1 MMLKRYGSQIAA
13 VLFLFITVSI
23 AGSETYQPVLDNLKG
38 LEWKYRDTKGKI
50 HLGKVAT
57 LIYPAYTVKAGDR
70 YRLLLERLCAALKMP
85 TRKDYEIV
93 LRGFTDTSGSPADNQ
108 RISLKR
114 AQALKELLIEDPL
127 MALDAGRIAVEG
139 LGEADPVASNQT
151 AAGRKRN
158 RRVEIH
164 VYGDVGKAVRTVA
177 TDPTAVAPGTV
188 PMESPGTVEDSSKRP
203 SLSPTTS
210 EATASPGPATVQLSL
225 FDAIRHG
232 LEKNQEIRVVAFTPQ
247 QAQEGLADA
256 QSVFDPEFF
265 TEGTFRRDPNLQSS
279 VTRVVMEDDSLVQSG
294 IRKPLG
300 TGGSVSGALAVN
312 YGDLRNAELERT
324 YRYTFA
330 PTFEI
335 RQPLLKNVGG
345 REEKAGIKIANYQVG
360 ISKEAFRRK
369 VIDIATRISKSYWQL
384 YLLRDYVVIDRQNF
398 EMAEEVFRR
407 ETVRVTQGISQ
418 QLDVERAR
426 SRAESRRGNLIKSK
440 ERLRVGM
447 DQLKLLINWSNVT
460 IDSDVTIATTD
471 EPQTEPVEVNTKEIA
486 EKAFQHRPDLLQAKQ
501 RVGIRKVEED
511 LTEHLKLPTLDV
523 FGRYAVSGYGREFS
537 TAVDNTA
544 LNDEDAWAAGLNF
557 EYPIGNRSNAAK
569 ARRKKLERRQSEEQV
584 ARLRNQIKQEIK
596 EVLTAIEHAKENIK
610 STQIARESAR
620 TVVEGEFTRFDIG
633 QTTNV
638 ELLRAQDLLAATS
651 RSFIRAIVDY
661 NIALE
666 ELKRVQGELP
676 QGFSIGELEG
686 QTGD

>member
-1 MMLKRYGSQIAA
+1 MIKRYVSGVAA
-13 VLFLFITVSI
+13 VLFLFIIVSA
-23 AGSETYQPVLDNLKG
+23 AGGETYQPVLDNLKG
-38 LEWKYRDTKGKI
+38 QEWKYRDTKGEI

-57 LIYPAYTVKAGDR
+57 LRYPAYSVAANKR
-70 YRLLLERLCAALKMP
+70 YRTLLEQLSEALKI
-85 TRKDYEIV
+85 TARKDYKIV
-93 LRGFTDTSGSPADNQ
+93 LRGYTDSSGSPLANQ

-114 AQALKELLIEDPL
+114 AQALKDLLTQDPA
-127 MALDAGRIAVEG
+127 MALQAGRIQVEG
-139 LGEADPVASNQT
+139 LGSADPVASNQT
-151 AAGRKRN
+151 TEGRERN

-164 VYGDVGKAVRTVA
+164 IYGNVSEAVRTI
-177 TDPTAVAPGTV
+177 
-188 PMESPGTVEDSSKRP
+188 
-203 SLSPTTS
+203 
-210 EATASPGPATVQLSL
+210 ATATPATVSEAVKKERPIAGDVTSAPSARPLPTSEGAPPPGSKIVRLSL

-232 LEKNQEIRVVAFTPQ
+232 LEENQEIRVVAFTPQ

-256 QSVFDPEFF
+256 ESVFDPEFF

-279 VTRVVMEDDSLVQSG
+279 VTRVVMEDDSLVQTG

-300 TGGSVSGALAVN
+300 TGGSVSGALAAN
-312 YGDLRNAELERT
+312 YGDLINAEFDRT

-335 RQPLLKNVGG
+335 RQPLLKNIGG
-345 REEKAGIKIANYQVG
+345 REEKAAIKIANYQVG

-398 EMAEEVFRR
+398 EMADEVFRR
-407 ETVRVTQGISQ
+407 ETVRVMQGLSQ

-447 DQLKLLINWSNVT
+447 DQLKLLINWSNLT
-460 IDSDVTIATTD
+460 IDSDATIAPTD
-471 EPQTEPVEVNTKEIA
+471 EPHMEHLDVKEAEVI
-486 EKAFQHRPDLLQAKQ
+486 EKAFLYRPELLQAKQ
-501 RVGIRKVEED
+501 RVSIRRVEEE
-511 LTEHLKLPTLDV
+511 LTDHLKLPTLDL

-544 LNDEDAWAAGLNF
+544 FNDEDAWAAGLNF

-584 ARLRNQIKQEIK
+584 ARLRNQIKQEVK
-596 EVLTAIEHAKENIK
+596 AVLLAIDYARGEIK
-610 STQIARESAR
+610 STQIAQESAR
-620 TVVEGEFTRFDIG
+620 NVVEGEFTRFDIG

-638 ELLRAQDLLAATS
+638 ELLRAQDLYAATS
-651 RSFIRAIVDY
+651 RSFTRAIVDY
-661 NIALE
+661 NIALA
-666 ELKRVQGELP
+666 ELKRVRGELP
-676 QGFSIGELEG
+676 QGLSIEELEG
-686 QTGD
+686 QAGN

>member
-1 MMLKRYGSQIAA
+1 MIIRYGSQIAA
-13 VLFLFITVSI
+13 VLFLLITVSVVR
-23 AGSETYQPVLDNLKG
+23 SETYQPVLDTLKG

-57 LIYPAYTVKAGDR
+57 LIYPAYTVKANDR
-70 YRLLLERLCAALKMP
+70 YRSLLEQLCAALKMP
-85 TRKDYEIV
+85 TRKQYEVI
-93 LRGFTDTSGSPADNQ
+93 LKGFTDTSGSPADNQ

-114 AQALKELLIEDPL
+114 AQALKELLIEDPS

-139 LGEADPVASNQT
+139 LGEAEPVASNQT
-151 AAGRKRN
+151 AEGRERN

-164 VYGDVGKAVRTVA
+164 IYGNVREALRSIDT
-177 TDPTAVAPGTV
+177 TPLTADNA
-188 PMESPGTVEDSSKRP
+188 SKGVSRP
-203 SLSPTTS
+203 SSTS
-210 EATASPGPATVQLSL
+210 KTATSPGPQSVRLSL

-279 VTRVVMEDDSLVQSG
+279 VTRVVMEDDSLVQTG

-300 TGGSVSGALAVN
+300 TGGSVSGALAMN
-312 YGDLRNAELERT
+312 YGDLINAEVDRT

-335 RQPLLKNVGG
+335 RQPLLKNIGG
-345 REEKAGIKIANYQVG
+345 REEKAAIKIANYQVG

-369 VIDIATRISKSYWQL
+369 VIDIATRISRSYWQL
-384 YLLRDYVVIDRQNF
+384 YLLRDYVVIDRQNH

-407 ETVRVTQGISQ
+407 ENVRVMQGLSQ

-447 DQLKLLINWSNVT
+447 DQLKLLINWSSVT
-460 IDSDVTIATTD
+460 IDSDVTIAPSD
-471 EPQTEPVEVNTKEIA
+471 EPHSAPVEVSEKEVV
-486 EKAFQHRPDLLQAKQ
+486 EKAFQYRPDLVQAKQ
-501 RVGIRKVEED
+501 RVSIRKVEED
-511 LTEHLKLPTLDV
+511 LTEHLKLPTLDM

-544 LNDEDAWAAGLNF
+544 FNDEDAWAAGLNF

-596 EVLTAIEHAKENIK
+596 EVLTAIDHAKENIK

-661 NIALE
+661 NIALA

-676 QGFSIGELEG
+676 QGFTIEELEG
-686 QTGD
+686 RAED

>member
-1 MMLKRYGSQIAA
+1 
-13 VLFLFITVSI
+13 V
-23 AGSETYQPVLDNLKG
+23 
-38 LEWKYRDTKGKI
+38 
-50 HLGKVAT
+50 
-57 LIYPAYTVKAGDR
+57 
-70 YRLLLERLCAALKMP
+70 
-85 TRKDYEIV
+85 
-93 LRGFTDTSGSPADNQ
+93 
-108 RISLKR
+108 
-114 AQALKELLIEDPL
+114 
-127 MALDAGRIAVEG
+127 
-139 LGEADPVASNQT
+139 
-151 AAGRKRN
+151 
-158 RRVEIH
+158 
-164 VYGDVGKAVRTVA
+164 
-177 TDPTAVAPGTV
+177 
-188 PMESPGTVEDSSKRP
+188 
-203 SLSPTTS
+203 TTP
-210 EATASPGPATVQLSL
+210 EATASPGPPTIQLSL

-232 LEKNQEIRVVAFTPQ
+232 LEQNQEIRVVAFTPQ

-279 VTRVVMEDDSLVQSG
+279 VTRVVMEDDQLVQSG

-369 VIDIATRISKSYWQL
+369 VIDIATRISRSYWQL

-447 DQLKLLINWSNVT
+447 DQLRLLINWSNVT
-460 IDSDVTIATTD
+460 IDSDVTITPTD
-471 EPQTEPVEVNTKEIA
+471 EPYTEPVEVNEKQIA
-486 EKAFQHRPDLLQAKQ
+486 EKAFQHRPDLLQARQ

-544 LNDEDAWAAGLNF
+544 INDEDAWAAGLNF

-596 EVLTAIEHAKENIK
+596 EVLTAIEHAKGNIK

-661 NIALE
+661 NIALA

-676 QGFSIGELEG
+676 QGFSIGEPEG

>member
-1 MMLKRYGSQIAA
+1 MINRYGSQIAA
-13 VLFLFITVSI
+13 VLLLLITVSVVR
-23 AGSETYQPVLDNLKG
+23 SETYQPVLDTLKG

-57 LIYPAYTVKAGDR
+57 LIYPAYTVKANDR
-70 YRLLLERLCAALKMP
+70 YRPLLEQLCAALKMP
-85 TRKDYEIV
+85 TRKQYEVI
-93 LRGFTDTSGSPADNQ
+93 LKGFTDTSGSPADNQ

-114 AQALKELLIEDPL
+114 ARALKELLIKDPT

-139 LGEADPVASNQT
+139 LGEAEPVASNQT
-151 AAGRKRN
+151 AEGRERN

-164 VYGDVGKAVRTVA
+164 IYGNVREALRSIDTTPLTADNASKGVPLTPSTSTAA
-177 TDPTAVAPGTV
+177 T
-188 PMESPGTVEDSSKRP
+188 
-203 SLSPTTS
+203 
-210 EATASPGPATVQLSL
+210 SPGPQSVRLSL

-256 QSVFDPEFF
+256 QSVFDPELF

-279 VTRVVMEDDSLVQSG
+279 VNRVVMEDDSLVQTG

-300 TGGSVSGALAVN
+300 TGGSVSGALAMN
-312 YGDLRNAELERT
+312 YGDLINAEVDRT

-335 RQPLLKNVGG
+335 RQPLLKNIGG
-345 REEKAGIKIANYQVG
+345 QEEKAAIKIANYQVG

-369 VIDIATRISKSYWQL
+369 VIDIATRISRSYWQL
-384 YLLRDYVVIDRQNF
+384 YLLRDYVVIDRQNY

-407 ETVRVTQGISQ
+407 EHVRVTQGLSQ

-447 DQLKLLINWSNVT
+447 DQLKLLINWSKVT
-460 IDSDVTIATTD
+460 IDSDVTIAPSD
-471 EPQTEPVEVNTKEIA
+471 EPHSAPAEVNEKEVV
-486 EKAFQHRPDLLQAKQ
+486 EKAFQYRPDLVQAKQ
-501 RVGIRKVEED
+501 RVSIRKVEED
-511 LTEHLKLPTLDV
+511 LTEHLKLPTLDM

-544 LNDEDAWAAGLNF
+544 FNDEDAWAAGLNF

-596 EVLTAIEHAKENIK
+596 EVLTAIDHAKENIK

-661 NIALE
+661 NIALA

-676 QGFSIGELEG
+676 QGFSIEELEG
-686 QTGD
+686 RAED

>member
-70 YRLLLERLCAALKMP
+70 YRLLLEQLCAALKMP

-661 NIALE
+661 NIALA

>member
-661 NIALE
+661 NI
-666 ELKRVQGELP
+666 R
-676 QGFSIGELEG
+676 FSKKL
-686 QTGD
+686 QQA